1 MREAIYTKSITIA
14 LQPDVFRKIKEI
26 TDREKISIG
35 EWFRNVA
42 EKALISADEREGV
55 GDDQQTTNNQ

>member
-35 EWFRNVA
+35 EWFRNAA
-42 EKALISADEREGV
+42 ERALISADEREGV